1 MAVIPNSCREC
12 NQHDCVNHQFE
23 WFIKN
28 NPNINNANSVSPA
41 CPLLKEVSQ
50 EPTTKNDLGVDC
62 VDKRKVMCYTCR
74 FCKMDICDGK
84 PYCSLREKGGKCYSY
99 DSWDSQE
106 NVLDKIRAEI
116 ENGTHHFLDGEPI
129 IEIKEALQIIDKYK
143 AEIEE

>member
-1 MAVIPNSCREC
+1 MTRETAIKGLKAFRKEFSGYEPNEEMFDMAIQALE
-12 NQHDCVNHQFE
+12 
-23 WFIKN
+23 
-28 NPNINNANSVSPA
+28 
-41 CPLLKEVSQ
+41 Q

-143 AEIEE
+143 AERTDNEKV